1 MKKKMLILIVIL
13 LVFLVGFTCFVFKK
27 GNKNIIKTYGN
38 VEIRQVDISFQISG
52 VISDVFKEEGDYIE
66 LSESRE
72 YTQQELDELEELR
85 KKKKAADEK
94 RWFEIMEALSK
105 EE

>member
-1 MKKKMLILIVIL
+1 MLKIITNKIQCKHCGDIIESTYTHDWKECSCGRVSVDGGHEYMK
-13 LVFLVGFTCFVFKK
+13 
-27 GNKNIIKTYGN
+27 
-38 VEIRQVDISFQISG
+38 RS
-52 VISDVFKEEGDYIE
+52 FKEEGDYIE